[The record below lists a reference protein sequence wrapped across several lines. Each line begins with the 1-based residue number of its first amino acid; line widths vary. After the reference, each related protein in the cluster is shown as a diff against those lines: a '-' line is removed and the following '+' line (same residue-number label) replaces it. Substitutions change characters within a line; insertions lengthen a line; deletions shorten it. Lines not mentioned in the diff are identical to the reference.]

1 MCQRLTFIT
10 HAAHPLIGSAA
21 RAVIP
26 DCLITL
32 SPPALGLCVLCKA
45 INTPR
50 APFPLKSIGV
60 LPLYCDESC
69 ESKIMQITVTFKWE
83 EGQQRAHELWKIEL
97 RGDLKKLQ
105 DKLENVKGTIR
116 VGKIEGKMKIG
127 QEVKISKRDFK
138 WIKNKKWMRQQ
149 GFCKMERVIL
159 QQKQQKLLNK

>member
-1 MCQRLTFIT
+1 
-10 HAAHPLIGSAA
+10 
-21 RAVIP
+21 
-26 DCLITL
+26 
-32 SPPALGLCVLCKA
+32 
-45 INTPR
+45 
-50 APFPLKSIGV
+50 
-60 LPLYCDESC
+60 
-69 ESKIMQITVTFKWE
+69 MQITVTFKWE

-149 GFCKMERVIL
+149 EWKNGKGNFAAEAAEAVE
-159 QQKQQKLLNK
+159 